1 MRHLKRPDNLYFT
14 QSFLSQLLFMT
25 VFTVNLLYYIQVVE
39 MNPLQL
45 VLIGTVL
52 ELTVFLCEIPTGLIA
67 DHISRK
73 FSIVLGYFLI
83 GLGFLIEGLLPSFSA
98 IVIAQIIWGIG
109 YTCISGAR
117 QAWITDE
124 VGLSA
129 VNNIF
134 ILSVTF
140 ENIGNIIGIVIAIIL
155 GYISLQA
162 SILAGAI
169 GFILL
174 SFYLFHFMNEKNVT
188 TKENKSKNL
197 THEMKYMLS
206 SVFTSF
212 RSSIFLR
219 YILVIAFIVGV
230 YSEGFDRLWVSHLTL
245 SLEGEIFNKASVLV
259 IGSLQFIVS
268 ILTIFI
274 IQYFNR
280 ISENINFKKL
290 YRGLWISYF
299 ILILSLLSFAFSTNL
314 WLLIFFYLLIQVN
327 RNIMSTFE
335 NIWFNQLIT
344 DSSKRATFF
353 SFKGQIDAIGQIS
366 GGPIVGVISQ
376 QISIKIA
383 IAFSTLLLTP
393 ILWIYNRLIKTR
405 G

>member
-1 MRHLKRPDNLYFT
+1 MRHLKRPDRLYFT

-52 ELTVFLCEIPTGLIA
+52 ELTVLLCEIPTGLIA

-73 FSIVLGYFLI
+73 FSIVLGYLLI
-83 GLGFLIEGLLPSFSA
+83 GLGFLMEGLLPSFSA
-98 IVIAQIIWGIG
+98 ILIAQIIWGIG

-129 VNNIF
+129 TNSIF
-134 ILSVTF
+134 IRSVTF
-140 ENIGNIIGIVIAIIL
+140 ENVGNIIGIVIAIIL
-155 GYISLQA
+155 GSLSLQA
-162 SILAGAI
+162 SILAGAT

-174 SFYLFHFMNEKNVT
+174 SLYLWYFMSEKNVII
-188 TKENKSKNL
+188 KENKSKGL
-197 THEMKYMLS
+197 TLEIKYMLS

-212 RSSIFLR
+212 RNNLFLR

-230 YSEGFDRLWVSHLTL
+230 YSEGFDRLWVSHLSL
-245 SLEGEIFNKASVLV
+245 SIADDIFNKASVLI
-259 IGSLQFIVS
+259 IGSLQFIVA
-268 ILTIFI
+268 ILTIYI

-280 ISENINFKKL
+280 ISENIYLKKL
-290 YRGLWISYF
+290 YRGLRISYW
-299 ILILSLLSFAFSTNL
+299 ILILSLFSFAISTNL
-314 WLLIFFYLLIQVN
+314 LGLIIFYLLIQVN

-353 SFKGQIDAIGQIS
+353 SFKGQIDAVGQIS
-366 GGPIVGVISQ
+366 GGPIVGLISQ
-376 QISIKIA
+376 HFSIKVA
-383 IAFSTLLLTP
+383 IAFSALLLAP
-393 ILWIYNRLIKTR
+393 VLWIYNKLIKTR